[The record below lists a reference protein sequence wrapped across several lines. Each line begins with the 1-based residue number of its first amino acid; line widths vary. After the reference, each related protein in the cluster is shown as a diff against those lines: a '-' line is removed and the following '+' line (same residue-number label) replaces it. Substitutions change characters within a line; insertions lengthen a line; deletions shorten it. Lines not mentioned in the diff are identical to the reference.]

1 MRFLQT
7 ASFLVLSLVGLL
19 STPLSALAQS
29 KIGVVDISRALAE
42 TEDGRK
48 AKAKLK
54 ELFDSRQKSLDKQKN
69 DLMVMKESVEKQAS
83 VLSQDVLA
91 KKSQEL
97 QKAFAS
103 LQTTYMEFQKELA
116 AKEAELTK
124 DILER
129 MERIVRRIGQKEGYA
144 LVLDRN
150 EAGVV
155 YVPTSYDL
163 TDILIQEYN
172 AGGGKEV
179 AATTGGGSSSKG
191 NKGGKK

>member
-1 MRFLQT
+1 MRFLPT
-7 ASFLVLSLVGLL
+7 TRFLTLLLVGIG
-19 STPLSALAQS
+19 LAPAVAFGQH

-42 TEDGRK
+42 TEDGRN

-69 DLMVMKESVEKQAS
+69 DLMAMKESVEKQAS

-97 QKAFAS
+97 QKAFAN

-124 DILER
+124 DILAR
-129 MERIVRRIGQKEGYA
+129 MERIVRRIGQKEGFT

-155 YVPTSYDL
+155 YVPSSYDL
-163 TDILIQEYN
+163 TDLLIQEYN
-172 AGGGKEV
+172 SGGG
-179 AATTGGGSSSKG
+179 AAAKG
-191 NKGGKK
+191 KQKKK